1 MARFTKIISEYL
13 PIIILLFLVS
23 DFLTNI
29 SIKNFDSVFR
39 RYSGITK
46 LLFEIIMIVTII
58 IKYKQF
64 KRNYIVLL
72 SLVLL
77 FILSQFLY
85 ATGINYNLEN
95 ELFHGNIYYF
105 NRYLYILLF
114 IIFIKIMS
122 IEQKVFLKTYTYFE
136 YFLYVNS
143 IAIFIGLIYNIELF
157 RSYEYS
163 SRFGYSGFFSK
174 PGEASYMYI
183 IAIVTNFYFW
193 IIRKDKINLYKIF
206 FFIIVS
212 LFLGQKKV
220 LFFLLVLGLF
230 YGLSYFK
237 YKKWIKIVLL
247 VSIPS
252 LFVFKN
258 EIIKYIMQVSPFWQ
272 ERYDEFG
279 LLSVVTS
286 YRNLLLEKVIE
297 FISSDWRFWNYL
309 FGGIDFIKF
318 KTEFELVDLYL
329 FLGFSGILFYIY
341 IVYFHFMK
349 NENLLKRILIVIV
362 FLTSFISGGLLLNVS
377 AIVLFYI
384 AIKKVM
390 LPIKKVHGN

>member
-1 MARFTKIISEYL
+1 MARFTKIISNYL
-13 PIIILLFLVS
+13 PVIILLFLIS

-29 SIKNFDSVFR
+29 SIKNFDSTFR

-46 LLFEIIMIVTII
+46 LVFEIIMITTII

-64 KRNYIVLL
+64 KKSYIILL
-72 SLVLL
+72 SIILL
-77 FILSQFLY
+77 FIISQFLY
-85 ATGINYNLEN
+85 ATGVNYDFKN

-114 IIFIKIMS
+114 IVFIKITS
-122 IEQKVFLKTYTYFE
+122 IKQKVFFKTYTYFE

-143 IAIFIGLIYNIELF
+143 VAIFIGLVFNIELF

-193 IIRKDKINLYKIF
+193 ITRKDKISLYKTT

-237 YKKWIKIVLL
+237 YKKWIKVALFI
-247 VSIPS
+247 SIPS
-252 LFVFKN
+252 LLFFKDK
-258 EIIKYIMQVSPFWQ
+258 IIKYTMQISPFWQ

-286 YRNLLLEKVIE
+286 YRNLLLEKAIE
-297 FISSDWRFWNYL
+297 YINSDWNFWNYL
-309 FGGIDFIKF
+309 FGGINFIKF

-329 FLGFSGILFYIY
+329 FLGISGVLFYIY
-341 IVYFHFMK
+341 IVYFHFIK
-349 NENLLKRILIVIV
+349 SANLFKRILIIIV
-362 FLTSFISGGLLLNVS
+362 FLTSLISGGLLLNVS

-384 AIKKVM
+384 AVNKVM
-390 LPIKKVHGN
+390 LPIKKARK